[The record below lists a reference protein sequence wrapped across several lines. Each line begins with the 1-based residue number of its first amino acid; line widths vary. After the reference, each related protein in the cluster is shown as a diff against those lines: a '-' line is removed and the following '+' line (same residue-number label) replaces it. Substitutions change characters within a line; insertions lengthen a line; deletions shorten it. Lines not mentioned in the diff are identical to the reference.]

1 MELLLHMKNS
11 SEKFNKQQLSVV
23 LLLGVL
29 SAMGPFTIDMYLPA
43 FNQIS
48 TSLQTTQDQVQLSL
62 ASYFIGISV
71 GQLFY
76 GPITDR
82 FGRKNPLYVGLI
94 IYTLAS
100 IGCGLAKNIDQ
111 LVAFRLLQAL
121 GGCAGMVVSRAV
133 VRDLFKPHE
142 SAKVFSMLMLVMG
155 IAPIIAPSVGSFV
168 SVTWGWRAIFTVL
181 TSISIVTFI
190 ALALY
195 LPESKKADKSV
206 ELKIG
211 KILSVYFNLLKDKT
225 FIFYSLCGSFASAG
239 MFAYISSSSFIFI
252 TLFEFS
258 EKTFSLLFSLNAAG
272 LILCSQ
278 LNRVLLKWYS
288 MQQLLKSATI
298 AMLLF
303 GLSISAAAFMNLPT
317 ELIIGLLFLFISCLG
332 FIYPNST
339 ALALANTGAQTGS
352 ASALMGALQM
362 FMSFVSSVLV
372 SSFFDNTILPVALI
386 IGTCGVLTVVT
397 LYLRKKFTYRVDPV
411 Y

>member
-1 MELLLHMKNS
+1 MQNS
-11 SEKFNKQQLSVV
+11 AEKFNKQQLSVV

-48 TSLQTTQDQVQLSL
+48 TSLKTTQDQVQLSL

-133 VRDLFKPHE
+133 VRDLFKPQE

-190 ALALY
+190 ALAIY

-206 ELKIG
+206 DLRIG

-252 TLFEFS
+252 TLFEFN
-258 EKTFSLLFSLNAAG
+258 EKTFSILFSLNAAG

-288 MQQLLKSATI
+288 MQKLLKSATI

-303 GLSISAAAFMNLPT
+303 GLSISIAAFMNLPK

-362 FMSFVSSVLV
+362 FMSFISSVLV
-372 SSFFDNTILPVALI
+372 SSFFDNTIQPVALI
-386 IGTCGVLTVVT
+386 IGACGVLTVVT
-397 LYLRKKFTYRVDPV
+397 LYLRKKFTYRVDPI